1 MPFEKG
7 REKTG
12 GRTKGTPNKTTRTV
26 LNMLRSIYTEELEKL
41 PETLEQLDPIQR
53 ANVIIRLSQILV
65 PKVESVSPDFDQTK
79 WDFEF

>member
-12 GRTKGTPNKTTRTV
+12 GRNKGTPNKTTRTV
-26 LNMLRSIYTEELEKL
+26 LNMLRSIYAQELERL
-41 PETLEQLDPIQR
+41 PEILEQLDATQR
-53 ANVIIRLSQILV
+53 VNVIIKLSQLLV
-65 PKVESVSPDFDQTK
+65 PKIHVVEPDFDQPK